1 MIEIPGYSI
10 LGKIG
15 QGGMASVYRAR
26 QVLLDRDVA
35 LKVMASQLAQDEAYA
50 QRFLQEARML
60 AALNHPNVVQVYDVG
75 VTPGGLHYFSMA
87 LLPGGDFAQRMRDGL
102 SETEL
107 LRVLVAVATALGFAH
122 ARGYVHRDVTPGNIL
137 FDAHDTPILTD
148 FGIARAL
155 SAVSRLTG
163 SGMSI
168 GTSHYMSP
176 EQARGGAEIDHR
188 SDIYGLGVLC
198 YEAVVGETPF
208 NGEDS
213 FAVAFA
219 HVNDPVPR
227 LPEEVARWQPL
238 IDKAMAKD
246 PADRYQSC
254 AEFIDALKEIAPAEF
269 STLRPVAAPPPPR
282 RTPPPSNRPSAVA
295 SSAASATQA
304 GARKLPLLAIIGTLV
319 VLFGLLGAG
328 IAWWLGRGGSA
339 PAPVPA
345 IIDVPK
351 ADPTPAPPPPSVPA
365 EGEAST
371 PAEPVDEGLSEGDGA
386 ATAPVA
392 GDGGADAQA
401 ALEAAMAHT
410 VRDPVAALIE
420 AGRANIAAGRLISP
434 PITNALDRY
443 KLALRI
449 EPANVEAG
457 QGIANVAKLLL
468 DQAQAASGA
477 DDPAAMLA
485 LLQQAEAVAGEH
497 AAAAP
502 QLSAARLLRE
512 TRAQRD
518 LDAGAAAVRGL
529 QRDAAV
535 AAYEQALRIAPGL
548 AVAERGL
555 AEAKK
560 VGLPGWVF
568 RDAVGGAEGPEVVVV
583 RGKLALARRETTRG
597 EFAAF
602 WSAEGAAR
610 FGASM
615 PNCRDRNTGGVFGGT
630 RNRTWQKPD
639 VEQNDRHP
647 VVCVSFPMAE
657 AYAAWM
663 SARTGKRYRL
673 PDQSE
678 LAPHAAALPSDC
690 SVNLRET
697 RGGCSDGHAG
707 TAPVGSF
714 RVSSAGLFDAVGNVA
729 EWTRDCD
736 RGNCKE
742 RIAYGGHWYAEPGE
756 PVAQARPAD
765 TGFNT
770 VGFRL
775 VRELD

>member
-137 FDAHDTPILTD
+137 FDAHDTPVLTD

-246 PADRYQSC
+246 PAQRYQSC
-254 AEFIDALKEIAPAEF
+254 AEFIEALKEIAPAEF

-282 RTPPPSNRPSAVA
+282 RTPPPSNRPALSSPA
-295 SSAASATQA
+295 SSGAAR
-304 GARKLPLLAIIGTLV
+304 GARKVPMLAIIGTLL
-319 VLFGLLGAG
+319 VLVALLGAG
-328 IAWWLGRGGSA
+328 IAWWLSGGGAA
-339 PAPVPA
+339 PAPQPA
-345 IIDVPK
+345 VADVVKVDPK
-351 ADPTPAPPPPSVPA
+351 PVVAPAPADDSRADAAV
-365 EGEAST
+365 
-371 PAEPVDEGLSEGDGA
+371 VDEGLDEAPAVA
-386 ATAPVA
+386 ADAAA
-392 GDGGADAQA
+392 GELDADAQA

-410 VRDPVAALIE
+410 VRDPVLALLE
-420 AGRANIAAGRLISP
+420 AGRANIAAGRLTSP
-434 PITNALDRY
+434 PVTNALDRY

-449 EPANVEAG
+449 EPDNADAG
-457 QGIANVAKLLL
+457 RGIANVAQVLL
-468 DQAQAASGA
+468 DQAQEATGA
-477 DDPAAMLA
+477 EDPTALLG
-485 LLQQAEAVAGEH
+485 LLQQAEAVSGEH
-497 AAAAP
+497 PAAAA
-502 QLSAARLLRE
+502 QLAVARTLRE
-512 TRAQRD
+512 SRAQRD
-518 LDAGAAAVRGL
+518 IDAGAAAILALR
-529 QRDAAV
+529 RDAAV

-548 AVAERGL
+548 AAAERGL

-560 VGLPGWVF
+560 VGNPGWIF
-568 RDAVGGAEGPEVVVV
+568 RDVLAGGEKGPELVVV
-583 RGKLALARRETTRG
+583 RGKLALARRETSRG

-602 WSAEGAAR
+602 WAAEGASR
-610 FGASM
+610 FAAAM
-615 PNCRDRNTGGVFGGT
+615 PNCRDRNTGGVFGGS
-630 RNRTWQKPD
+630 RSRTWQKPD
-639 VEQNDRHP
+639 IEQNDRHP

-657 AYAAWM
+657 AYAAWI
-663 SARTGKRYRL
+663 SAQTGKRYRL

-678 LAPHAAALPSDC
+678 LAPHAASLPSNC
-690 SVNLRET
+690 SANLREA
-697 RGGCSDGHAG
+697 RGGCNDGHAG

-714 RVSSAGLFDAVGNVA
+714 AVSSAGLFDAVGNVA

-736 RGNCKE
+736 RGGCKE
-742 RIAYGGHWYAEPGE
+742 RIAFGGHWHAEPGE
-756 PVAQARPAD
+756 PVALARPAD